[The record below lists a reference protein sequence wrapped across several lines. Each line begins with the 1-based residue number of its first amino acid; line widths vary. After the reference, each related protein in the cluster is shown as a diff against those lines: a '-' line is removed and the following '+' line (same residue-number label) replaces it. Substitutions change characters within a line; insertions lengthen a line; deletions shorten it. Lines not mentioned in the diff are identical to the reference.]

1 MAKALS
7 VNSELAR
14 LPTRLRQK
22 CRLTS
27 EGYVTN
33 RRTYHRQTNEPQSE
47 IQDSV
52 GAELVERL
60 IQYMLA

>member
-7 VNSELAR
+7 VNSELAG
-14 LPTRLRQK
+14 LATRLSRK

-27 EGYVTN
+27 EGYVAN
-33 RRTYHRQTNEPQSE
+33 RRTYHRQTNELKSE
-47 IQDSV
+47 TLASV